1 MRYLSLRLFIILF
14 SVAIICIMS
23 GCQKRG
29 DSNTRSEPVPYE
41 TTCTRVSSDASILN
55 VYRCENHEM
64 ICYRISGT
72 KTAECHFKKGVT
84 GE

>member
-1 MRYLSLRLFIILF
+1 MNYLVSRLFIILF

-23 GCQKRG
+23 GCNKNG
-29 DSNTRSEPVPYE
+29 NSNTRSEPIPYE
-41 TTCTRVSSDASILN
+41 TNCTKVDGDDSKLS

-64 ICYRISGT
+64 ICYRIGGLS
-72 KTAECHFKKGVT
+72 ADCHFKKGVT